1 VTSSPVA
8 PKVLFID
15 IETTPNLAHVW
26 GLWQQNVGLPQLL
39 EATEMLCFAAK
50 WQGKDRIHFYSQ
62 QFNGR
67 DKMVKAAHDLLD
79 QADIIVHYNGR
90 SFDVPHLNREFLLA
104 GLNPPAPYQQV
115 DLLETV
121 KRRFRFP
128 SNKLAYVSEALN
140 LGGKVK
146 HDGHELWVRCMAGNR
161 DAWATMRAYNLGD
174 ITLLEDVYDAL
185 YAWIPNH
192 PTVTLFG
199 ASNGSSCPGC
209 GGTNLQ
215 KRGYSYT
222 KVSTY
227 QRFQCND
234 CGKFSRS
241 GKRTSGVD
249 LREVS

>member
-1 VTSSPVA
+1 MTPSPVA

-26 GLWQQNVGLPQLL
+26 GLWDQNVGLNQLI

-50 WQGKDRIHFYSQ
+50 WQGSSKVHFHRTGNAEQ
-62 QFNGR
+62 R
-67 DKMVKAAHDLLD
+67 EAMVQAAHDLLD
-79 QADIIVHYNGR
+79 AADVIVHYNGK

-115 DLLETV
+115 DLLHTV

-146 HDGHELWVRCMAGNR
+146 HEGHELWVKCMAGNR
-161 DAWATMRAYNLGD
+161 EAWATMRRYNIQD
-174 ITLLEDVYDAL
+174 IELLEDVYDAL

-192 PTVTLFG
+192 PTVTLFQG
-199 ASNGSSCPGC
+199 GDGCPGC
-209 GGTNLQ
+209 GGSNLQ
-215 KRGYSYT
+215 RRGYAYT
-222 KVSTY
+222 KVSSY
-227 QRFQCND
+227 QRFQCLD

-241 GKRTSGVD
+241 GKRARGVD
-249 LREVS
+249 LRDAG